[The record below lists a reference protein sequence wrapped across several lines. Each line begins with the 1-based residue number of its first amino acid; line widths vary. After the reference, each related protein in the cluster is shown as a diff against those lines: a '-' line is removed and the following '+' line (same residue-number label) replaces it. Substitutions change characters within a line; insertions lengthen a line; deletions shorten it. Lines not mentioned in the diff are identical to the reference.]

1 MVKDF
6 LLVIPARYESSRFPG
21 KPLAD
26 INGKSMIYRVWEKC
40 ILAAPREN
48 VFIATD
54 DLRIMTH
61 CEANNMNSVMTS
73 GNCLTG
79 TDRVAEVSKK
89 IDAEFYINVQG
100 DEPLIDPQDIKK
112 IINTHK
118 KNPDA
123 THCAMTRISSEF
135 EYRSP
140 NVPKV
145 VTNLKNN
152 LLYMSRSPIPSDKKE
167 SFLSS
172 MKQVCVYAF
181 PKKHLEEFGPNNKKT
196 PIEEIEDI
204 ELLRLL
210 EKNLA
215 VQMVEINNSTIA
227 VDTPEDLERVKSQF
241 ND

>member
-1 MVKDF
+1 MIKDF

-26 INGKSMIYRVWEKC
+26 IKGKSMICRVWEKC
-40 ILAAPREN
+40 ILAVPKEN

-54 DLRIMTH
+54 DSRIKAH
-61 CEANNMNSVMTS
+61 CQENDMNFVMTS
-73 GNCLTG
+73 ANCLTG

-100 DEPLIDPQDIKK
+100 DEPLINPLDIKK
-112 IINTHK
+112 IINTYNE
-118 KNPDA
+118 NPDA
-123 THCAMTRISSEF
+123 TYCAMTRIRYEE
-135 EYRSP
+135 EYRSQ

-145 VTNLKNN
+145 VTNLDNN
-152 LLYMSRSPIPSDKKE
+152 LLYISRSPIPSNKKG
-167 SFLSS
+167 SFTPA
-172 MKQVCVYAF
+172 MKQVCIYVF
-181 PKKHLEEFGPNNKKT
+181 PKKHLEEYGPEKKKT

-210 EKNLA
+210 ERNLI
-215 VQMVEINNSTIA
+215 VRMVEINNSTTA
-227 VDTPEDLERVKSQF
+227 VDTPEDLKRVISLL